1 MGEIVG
7 YCRVSSRSQDYQ
19 TQVDRLTAAGATKIY
34 KEKMSG
40 LDDERPELAECMRYL
55 RDGDTLIITK
65 LDRLARSTLHL
76 HRIVAELAGKRDKKN
91 PESTGVG
98 FKVLDDP
105 SLDTTSRT
113 GKLVF
118 GILASIAEFET
129 EIRRE
134 RQMDGIARA
143 KAAGRTGGRPKRLT
157 DDIEARVAAL
167 RADKMS
173 IRQIAADIG
182 FSKATVQKIMEKQA
196 GEAVA
201 KAA

>member
-7 YCRVSSRSQDYQ
+7 YARVSSRSQDLK
-19 TQVDRLTAAGATKIY
+19 TQVARLEAAGATKIFA
-34 KEKMSG
+34 EKVSG
-40 LDDERPELAECMRYL
+40 LDDERPELAECMRYV
-55 RDGDTLIITK
+55 RDGDVLIITK

-76 HRIVAELAGKRDKKN
+76 HKLVAELHAKRDKKN
-91 PESTGVG
+91 PDSVGVG
-98 FKVLDDP
+98 FKVLDDAT
-105 SLDTTSRT
+105 LDTTTRT

-143 KAAGRTGGRPKRLT
+143 KAEGRTGGRPKRLT
-157 DDIEARVAAL
+157 DAIEARVAAL
-167 RADKMS
+167 RADKKS

-196 GEAVA
+196 GEA
-201 KAA
+201 AAA